1 MAPAEDED
9 EEHSSDSDDDF
20 LDKVELIVEEF
31 MGILVSDVQDDPT
44 LVINAKAHDEE
55 DFADKFPFKQLREEE
70 EERERKRREDEEER
84 KRQ

>member
-1 MAPAEDED
+1 
-9 EEHSSDSDDDF
+9 
-20 LDKVELIVEEF
+20 VELIVEEL

-84 KRQ
+84 RRQ

>member
-1 MAPAEDED
+1 M
-9 EEHSSDSDDDF
+9 
-20 LDKVELIVEEF
+20 
-31 MGILVSDVQDDPT
+31 
-44 LVINAKAHDEE
+44 INAKAHDEE